1 MPEAQSV
8 KLQIYTRKTV
18 QITNFNSYN
27 FAHKKVL
34 VMGLGRF
41 GGGVGLCK
49 FLAKQHAIVTVT
61 DTADER
67 SLADSLDQLKHLSL
81 KYHLDGHHKDDF
93 KNADLVVVNPA
104 VKKNSPWLSIARD
117 HHVPTTSEMNIFFQ
131 RCPAPIIAVTGTN
144 GKSTTAAM
152 IHTILTHA
160 INPAIHRGDKNQTP
174 SKPLTPRFIAGIP
187 QPPTPHTGSLPPENH
202 VWLGGNIGKE
212 NLLQLVE
219 QIQPQ
224 DLVVLELSSF
234 QLHDLEQ
241 IQCSPHVAVV
251 TNLTPNHLDWH
262 DTLES
267 YTHAKQNILRF
278 QQKTDHAVLNRQDPA
293 LADWPNLTPA
303 QIHWTHT
310 DDVAQLELPLPG
322 RHNAQNAAAALA
334 VAKIF
339 DINFQTIQHAL
350 KHFHPLPHRLQLI
363 RRLNEVDYYNDS
375 IATTPQSVLAAIA
388 AIPQKKILILGG
400 CDNNIPFDDLINT
413 LVNPP
418 VPNSSVETVI
428 LIGQT
433 QNKLASLLESEKKK
447 QNSKTPH
454 TQIAPTMQDAVTIA
468 QKIATPHSAIL
479 LSPGCASY
487 DMFKNFENRGN
498 TFSSLVN
505 DLPD

>member
-1 MPEAQSV
+1 MRC
-8 KLQIYTRKTV
+8 L
-18 QITNFNSYN
+18 
-27 FAHKKVL
+27 VL
-34 VMGLGRF
+34 AALS
-41 GGGVGLCK
+41 LA
-49 FLAKQHAIVTVT
+49 FLAACQPATTELTEERRAAIAEELTQAFDGYAAAV
-61 DTADER
+61 R
-67 SLADSLDQLKHLSL
+67 QLDQDGVLS
-81 KYHLDGHHKDDF
+81 
-93 KNADLVVVNPA
+93 
-104 VKKNSPWLSIARD
+104 
-117 HHVPTTSEMNIFFQ
+117 FFQ
-131 RCPAPIIAVTGTN
+131 QSEDLAFAEYG
-144 GKSTTAAM
+144 
-152 IHTILTHA
+152 A
-160 INPAIHRGDKNQTP
+160 ITRSWSALAELVRQRWPMYASVENFQWGD
-174 SKPLTPRFIAGIP
+174 L
-187 QPPTPHTGSLPPENH
+187 H
-202 VWLGGNIGKE
+202 
-212 NLLQLVE
+212 
-219 QIQPQ
+219 IQA
-224 DLVVLELSSF
+224 LA
-234 QLHDLEQ
+234 
-241 IQCSPHVAVV
+241 PHVAAV

-278 QQKTDHAVLNRQDPA
+278 QQKTDHAILNRQDPA
-293 LADWPNLTPA
+293 LSDWPTLTPA

-310 DDVAQLELPLPG
+310 DHVAQLELPLPG
-322 RHNAQNAAAALA
+322 DHNRQNAAAALA

-339 DINFQTIQHAL
+339 NINFQTTQQAL
-350 KHFHPLPHRLQLI
+350 KNFQSLPHRLQLI
-363 RRLNEVDYYNDS
+363 RRLHEVAYYNDS

-400 CDNNIPFDDLINT
+400 CDKNIPFDDLINT